1 MSSLYLMIMDTIF
14 EITFLMHTPVQLN
27 GLLDAVAYEEEYAAG
42 HNVRFAGPQAIGPA
56 TAWPPRLQRPA
67 FVGIPT

>member
-27 GLLDAVAYEEEYAAG
+27 GLLDAVAYEEEYATG
-42 HNVRFAGPQAIGPA
+42 HNVRFQKVF
-56 TAWPPRLQRPA
+56 R
-67 FVGIPT
+67 FVGRLKKSA